1 MQIINHN
8 KHRRSN
14 TSAAIQSESHSR
26 KGNKRNL
33 DPDAEF
39 SKYKNVGTGN

>member
-8 KHRRSN
+8 KHRRAN
-14 TSAAIQSESHSR
+14 TSAAIQSESYAR
-26 KGNKRNL
+26 KGNKHNL

-39 SKYKNVGTGN
+39 SKYKNVGTEN